1 MPIYEYVCRGCE
13 NEFEAW
19 LRKESEIPTCP
30 SCKGVDL
37 EKKLSLPRVHGEGSR
52 EKAMRAAKKRDSAQ
66 AKESTYTQEQYE
78 ANHDD

>member
-1 MPIYEYVCRGCE
+1 MPIYEYVCRGCK

-19 LRKESEIPTCP
+19 LRKESETPTCP
-30 SCKGVDL
+30 ACKSADL
-37 EKKLSLPRVHGEGSR
+37 EKQWSLPRVHGEGSR
-52 EKAMRAAKKRDSAQ
+52 EKAMRSAKKRDSAQ